1 MSWNNKIIWSEGMFL
16 QPQHFQQQNRFHEGL
31 LHNRITPLFGYSW
44 GFSVL
49 ELDQA
54 ALMEGRIHL
63 ITGRGIFPD
72 GTPFDFPY
80 QDNPPIP
87 LDIDVNLRDEVIV
100 LALPVQRIGATEID
114 SDNHSDSRLAR
125 YTIEEIDVSDSNTQ
139 NPSQASLQI
148 GRLQL
153 RLMRKRDV
161 TGAYTT
167 LGVVHLSER
176 RPDKQVALQKTFIPP
191 MLQISSDVILNG
203 HLQQLCGML
212 RQRGEELASLIAQPG
227 HRGIAEIADFLM
239 LQTINRYEPVFKHL
253 AKVSILHPE
262 RFYSLC
268 LAFAGDMST
277 FNENNARRPI
287 EYMDYQ
293 HDALAACFN
302 SLMEELRRLLSQ
314 RILSNVISIPLED
327 MQYNVRKAIVNDK
340 TLFKSANFILA
351 VNAQLPVETIRI
363 KLPAFM
369 KIGPAEKIR
378 DLVNLALPGI
388 PLNSLPVAPREI
400 PFHAGFNYFELE
412 RTNDLWRQLEN
423 SAGLMMHIGGEFP
436 GLVIELWAIDYSVY
450 IL

>member
-1 MSWNNKIIWSEGMFL
+1 MSWNNKVIWSEGMFL
-16 QPQHFQQQNRFHEGL
+16 QPQHFQQQNRFHEGF
-31 LHNRITPLFGYSW
+31 LHNRIAPLFGYSW
-44 GFSVL
+44 GFSIL

-54 ALMEGRIHL
+54 ALMESRIQL
-63 ITGRGIFPD
+63 STGRGIFPD

-80 QDNPPIP
+80 QDKPPIP

-114 SDNHSDSRLAR
+114 SDNNSGSSLAR
-125 YTIEEIDVSDSNTQ
+125 YAIEEIDVSDSNTQ
-139 NPSQASLQI
+139 NPSQVSLQI

-167 LGVVHLSER
+167 LGVVHISER
-176 RPDKQVALQKTFIPP
+176 RSDKQVVLQKAFIPP
-191 MLQISSDVILNG
+191 MLQVSSDVILKG
-203 HLQQLCGML
+203 YLQELCGML
-212 RQRGEELASLIAQPG
+212 HQRGEELASLIAQPG

-253 AKVSILHPE
+253 SKVSILHPE

-268 LAFAGDMST
+268 LTFAGDMST
-277 FNENNARRPI
+277 FNESHSRRPI
-287 EYMDYQ
+287 EYTEYQ
-293 HDALAACFN
+293 HDALAVCFN

-314 RILSNVISIPLED
+314 KIISNVISIPLED
-327 MQYNVRKAIVNDK
+327 MQHNLRKAIVNDK

-388 PLNSLPVAPREI
+388 PLNSLPVAPRQI

-412 RTNDLWRQLEN
+412 RTNDLWKQLEH
-423 SAGLMMHIGGEFP
+423 SAGLMLHISGEFP
-436 GLVIELWAIDYSVY
+436 GLVLELWAIKE
-450 IL
+450 